1 VKYGSST
8 RWCTASKNNPYQFFN
23 YTENGML
30 IYCINKST
38 GYKLAIHAYKN
49 HYGGSGEISFWNS
62 KDDRIDS
69 LMTELDFETF
79 QLIKNIVTSKNI
91 LSNKE
96 LGENYWLESFNKNN
110 MEKNASP
117 TNEEIQHI
125 PIPTRV
131 VETNLNERRYIEYED
146 GVEETVSYE
155 MTLEQ

>member
-1 VKYGSST
+1 
-8 RWCTASKNNPYQFFN
+8 
-23 YTENGML
+23 
-30 IYCINKST
+30 
-38 GYKLAIHAYKN
+38 
-49 HYGGSGEISFWNS
+49 
-62 KDDRIDS
+62 
-69 LMTELDFETF
+69 
-79 QLIKNIVTSKNI
+79 
-91 LSNKE
+91 
-96 LGENYWLESFNKNN
+96 